1 MTGRRVVEV
10 PAPDRRPS
18 WWRRLL
24 PEDPG
29 VAADARGDF
38 LLAVGLIV
46 LGSLYW
52 SLAWSEPR
60 VVSVPG
66 PVVTVTVTATPT
78 PTPTPSRR

>member
-1 MTGRRVVEV
+1 VTARRVVEV
-10 PAPDRRPS
+10 PAPVKRPS

-24 PEDPG
+24 PEDREWLRMLG
-29 VAADARGDF
+29 GM
-38 LLAVGLIV
+38 LAVGLIV
-46 LGSLYW
+46 LGSIYF

-78 PTPTPSRR
+78 PTPTPTPSRR